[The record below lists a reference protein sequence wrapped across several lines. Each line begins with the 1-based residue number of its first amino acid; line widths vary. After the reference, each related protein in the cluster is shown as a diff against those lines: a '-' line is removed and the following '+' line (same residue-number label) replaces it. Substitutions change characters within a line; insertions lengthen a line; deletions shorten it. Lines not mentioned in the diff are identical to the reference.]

1 LKFETALFE
10 MSAGIPN
17 QLPAPVI
24 PEIVFSGRSNVGKSS
39 LMNKLLNR
47 KALARVSAVPGKTAT
62 VNFYRLG
69 DTVRLVDL
77 PGYGYAKVSQSEKDR
92 WAGLVHGYFEG
103 DRDIRL
109 VVQLIDM
116 RHPPTSDDIKMI
128 DYMTD
133 NEIPFI
139 IALTKADKL
148 NKSGRE
154 QRLKALE
161 SELYDYIGVKIIP
174 FSSKS
179 GEGVGELRS
188 VLSAAVKG

>member
-1 LKFETALFE
+1 MIRPLNEWDRAIILDYLSRNEDEVSFVFGNILHC
-10 MSAGIPN
+10 GIT
-17 QLPAPVI
+17 
-24 PEIVFSGRSNVGKSS
+24 
-39 LMNKLLNR
+39 NR
-47 KALARVSAVPGKTAT
+47 RDVLRC
-62 VNFYRLG
+62 G
-69 DTVRLVDL
+69 D
-77 PGYGYAKVSQSEKDR
+77 YY
-92 WAGLVHGYFEG
+92 GYFEG